1 MVPQLKSLM
10 QAVATVTEKAFLAEP
25 NHTRTANHL
34 SQSLPQPG
42 GAQSTIPWGR
52 PAQVE
57 AVAGL
62 NPEPAPG
69 AIEVIKNS
77 KLEVIGYRE
86 TRESCQILRDKNG
99 HRLGT
104 YDNASKITRDRRGQ
118 VIGLNTNQ
126 LLRLL

>member
-10 QAVATVTEKAFLAEP
+10 KAVATVTEKAFLAEP
-25 NHTRTANHL
+25 SHTRTANHL
-34 SQSLPQPG
+34 SQPRLQPG
-42 GAQSTIPWGR
+42 GAQSTLSWNKHV
-52 PAQVE
+52 QVE

-62 NPEPAPG
+62 SPEPTPG

-99 HRLGT
+99 HKLGT
-104 YDNASKITRDRRGQ
+104 YDHARKITWDRRGH